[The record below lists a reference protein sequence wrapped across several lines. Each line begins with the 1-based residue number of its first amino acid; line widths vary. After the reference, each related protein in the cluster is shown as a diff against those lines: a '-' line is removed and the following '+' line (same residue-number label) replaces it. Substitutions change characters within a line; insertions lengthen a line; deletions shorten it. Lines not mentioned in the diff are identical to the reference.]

1 MNTSLISSD
10 PTRVCFCTDNVHDC
24 NKNEHE
30 ISLYPGQSFVVSVV
44 TVGQRNQISPGTVF
58 AHFTPDS
65 AAGPL
70 DASSILGESQVLQL
84 SGKSCTNIRYTI
96 SSTLRSLSLML
107 RSANTFFENT
117 QTQVLITLETCPLGF
132 KLSSNPP
139 MCVCSTL
146 LTNQNVECDIENQ
159 TIHRKPPIWIGKDPA
174 ENHTDEHDHVV
185 FHDYCPFDYCVPDE
199 FELTILEQDV
209 QCAHNRTG
217 TVCGS
222 CSPGLSVTLGS
233 NYCLECSN
241 YYLLLLTVFVVVGLL
256 LVFSLY
262 LCNTLNVSVGTIN
275 GLIFY
280 ANIIQINKEI
290 FFPPNH
296 YNFTTVFI
304 AWLNLDLGIRTCFY
318 DGMDTY
324 AKTWL
329 QFAFPLYILAI
340 LGLIILISHYSAS
353 VSKLF
358 SKNAVQVLATILL
371 LLFSKGQ
378 RILINCLSY
387 TTVHHSGGYTSKV
400 WLFDANVPYL
410 EGKHIYLFIVGII
423 LFFFILTPFTF
434 VLLFSRYFQALST
447 HRIFHWVNKLK
458 PLFDAYMAP
467 YKDNYRYWAGF
478 LLFVRGALF
487 VVYAF
492 NLLYGPDVIL
502 LTTAVVTQLLSIF
515 TWFSGGMYKKWPLN
529 ALEFSFF
536 LNLSI
541 LCTTTIFV
549 RQVDGYQEGAV
560 YTSVTIALFEFV
572 GIIIYSVYHRL
583 SSADFNAK
591 VKSRMQRIKI
601 PPYLSKVSDL
611 YSRKDRSQTNDSS
624 TGPRVSRVT
633 STTIDS
639 PKENVESFDIS
650 IDGDSDRFIELREPL
665 IESL

>member
-1 MNTSLISSD
+1 MKTSLISSD
-10 PTRVCFCTDNVHDC
+10 PIRVCFCTDNVPDC
-24 NKNEHE
+24 NIHQHN
-30 ISLYPGQSFVVSVV
+30 ISLYPGQSFVVSAV
-44 TVGQRNQISPGTVF
+44 TVGQRNEISPGTVF
-58 AHFTPDS
+58 AHFTSDS
-65 AAGPL
+65 GSL
-70 DASSILGESQVLQL
+70 DASSILGESQVIQQ
-84 SGKSCTNIRYTI
+84 SGKSCTNIKYTV
-96 SSTLRSLSLML
+96 SSTLHNLSLTL
-107 RSANTFFENT
+107 RSANTFLENT
-117 QTQVLITLETCPLGF
+117 RSQVLIILETCPLGF
-132 KLSSNPP
+132 ALSTNPP
-139 MCVCSTL
+139 MCVCSTVL
-146 LTNQNVECDIENQ
+146 DNQNVECDIENQ
-159 TIHRKPPIWIGKDPA
+159 TIHRKPPIWIGKDSR
-174 ENHTDEHDHVV
+174 ENYSGEHDHVV
-185 FHDYCPFDYCVPDE
+185 FHDYCPFGYCVPDE
-199 FELTILEQDV
+199 IELTLLEQDI

-222 CSPGLSVTLGS
+222 CSPGLSATLGS

-241 YYLLLLTVFVVVGLL
+241 YYLLLLIVFAVVGLL
-256 LVFSLY
+256 LVFSLC

-318 DGMDTY
+318 EGMDTY

-358 SKNAVQVLATILL
+358 SKNAVRVLATILL

-387 TTVHHSGGYTSKV
+387 TTLQHSDGYTSTV

-423 LFFFILTPFTF
+423 LFFLVLTPFTF

-447 HRIFHWVNKLK
+447 RRIFHWVNKLK

-492 NLLYGPDVIL
+492 NILYGPDLIL
-502 LTTAVVTQLLSIF
+502 LVTAVVSQLLSIF
-515 TWFSGGMYKKWPLN
+515 TWFSGGMYKKWLLN

-541 LCTTTIFV
+541 LSTTTLFV
-549 RQVDGYQEGAV
+549 RKVQGYLEGAV
-560 YTSVTIALFEFV
+560 YVSVSIAFLEFV
-572 GIIIYSVYHRL
+572 GIITYSVYHRL
-583 SSADFNAK
+583 TSAIFNTK
-591 VKSRMQRIKI
+591 VKSCVKKIKI
-601 PPYLSKVSDL
+601 SPFLSKVSGWFK
-611 YSRKDRSQTNDSS
+611 RKNRSQTNESIVR
-624 TGPRVSRVT
+624 PRVKRVT
-633 STTIDS
+633 STIVDS
-639 PKENVESFDIS
+639 PNDSVDFC
-650 IDGDSDRFIELREPL
+650 DSDKFIKLREPL
-665 IESL
+665 MES